1 MLHGKGWHPTAVFGT
16 LGASMAAAKLL
27 KLDVDRT
34 AMALGIAASTAA
46 GLTQNF
52 GTDTKSMHAGNAA
65 RNGIMAALLARDG
78 FTAAPDIMEGH
89 LGFPVAFFHGQHV
102 DVDAMANGLGQPFA
116 LVDQGV
122 NVKKYPCCLLPQRA
136 VDAMIELAVKHDLKA
151 GDIAQIDCE
160 LPPLAPK
167 ILFYEEPAN
176 SLEAKF
182 SLQYCLAAALIDRQL
197 GLAQFT
203 DEKVCSQP
211 MRELGRKIRMHVY
224 PDAAAGENGDNR
236 PDIVVVQLNDG
247 TTLTQSVLRARGHAE
262 APLDWDELVHK
273 FRDAA
278 GRALE
283 DPAVARAIE
292 LIERIDTLGD
302 VGELMAGLA
311 VPARDRTTTRS
322 AA

>member
-1 MLHGKGWHPTAVFGT
+1 
-16 LGASMAAAKLL
+16 
-27 KLDVDRT
+27 
-34 AMALGIAASTAA
+34 
-46 GLTQNF
+46 
-52 GTDTKSMHAGNAA
+52 
-65 RNGIMAALLARDG
+65 
-78 FTAAPDIMEGH
+78 
-89 LGFPVAFFHGQHV
+89 
-102 DVDAMANGLGQPFA
+102 
-116 LVDQGV
+116 
-122 NVKKYPCCLLPQRA
+122 
-136 VDAMIELAVKHDLKA
+136 
-151 GDIAQIDCE
+151 
-160 LPPLAPK
+160 
-167 ILFYEEPAN
+167 
-176 SLEAKF
+176 
-182 SLQYCLAAALIDRQL
+182 
-197 GLAQFT
+197 
-203 DEKVCSQP
+203 
-211 MRELGRKIRMHVY
+211 MHVY

-247 TTLTQSVLRARGHAE
+247 TTLTQSVLRARGHAD